1 MTVIRALIH
10 QSVTS
15 ILWIYSL
22 IREGFIRETLSRPK
36 SHKKFFLDRAS
47 QLWLCTKNSAM
58 KNFWKIP
65 KKEEFC
71 EINFHKYRIFS
82 F

>member
-22 IREGFIRETLSRPK
+22 IREAFVRETLSRPK
-36 SHKKFFLDRAS
+36 NHKKFFVDRAS

-58 KNFWKIP
+58 RNFCKIP

-71 EINFHKYRIFS
+71 ETNFHKYRTFS

>member
-15 ILWIYSL
+15 ILWIYS
-22 IREGFIRETLSRPK
+22 FISEAFVRETLSRPK
-36 SHKKFFLDRAS
+36 SLKKFFVDKAS

-58 KNFWKIP
+58 KNFCKMP
-65 KKEEFC
+65 KKEGFV
-71 EINFHKYRIFS
+71 R
-82 F
+82 